1 MSDKLTGRQV
11 KNADEDVFTA
21 IAHPVRRQI
30 LDMLAEQAMNVNDL
44 AAPFEAS
51 RSAISQHLKI
61 LLDTALVTREKHGRE
76 QVYKLRPENLNAVA
90 SWLNKYEQFW
100 PQKLDALASFL
111 DTMEAAENAVE
122 QAAALHEEGINEDE
136 T

>member
-1 MSDKLTGRQV
+1 MSDKLIGRQA

-30 LDMLAEQAMNVNDL
+30 LDMLAAQDMNVNDL
-44 AAPFEAS
+44 AAPFKAS

-61 LLDTALVTREKHGRE
+61 LLDTALVTREKRGRE
-76 QVYKLRPENLNAVA
+76 QVYKLRPENLNQVA
-90 SWLNKYEQFW
+90 AWLNKYEQFW
-100 PQKLDALASFL
+100 PQKLDALGSFL
-111 DTMEAAENAVE
+111 DALVTSEADGAVE
-122 QAAALHEEGINEDE
+122 ASHEEIEDE